1 MKNEEHER
9 FTPSL
14 NVGLT
19 NEQVETRKKEKLVN
33 KTYKTTTKTYW
44 EIIRDNVFT
53 FFNILLTI
61 IAILEI
67 YAQHVED
74 IIVFMAIMLA
84 NMIIGI
90 IQDIRAKKL
99 IEKLKISVEPNVEV
113 IRNGQIQQIPTSEI
127 VLDDIFFLET
137 GKQVS
142 VDGILKEGALEVD
155 ESIITGE
162 SLNVKK
168 NVGDTICSGS
178 YVVSGK
184 ATVLADKV
192 GKNSFAEQ
200 IQAKAKQF
208 KRPKSELLKSINTI
222 FRIIAMVIIP
232 IGVILF
238 FTNYGQQVEE
248 GVEALNKAISSTSA
262 SMIGMIPSGMF
273 LFTSMTLAVGVVRLG
288 KKHTMVQELYS
299 IEMLARSNVVC
310 FDKTGTLTDGT
321 MKVVEFI
328 DLSNEKDIKFI
339 LGNLLNATKDNNQS
353 ARAIIKECPL
363 DDKLNAIKIIP
374 FSSER
379 KYSAASF
386 ENEGTY
392 ILGAIDF
399 IDVEISKSIRTQV
412 AKLASEGNRVMGVA
426 HSKTM
431 IDGETI
437 PNDNELIA
445 LIVIADNIRSSAK
458 DTIAWFKNNEVE
470 IKIISGDD
478 PLTVSAIAKKCGVD
492 NYKSYVNLEG
502 VSLDDV
508 KELAMKYTIFG
519 RVSPEQKA
527 ALVEALKDN
536 NKTVA
541 MTGDGVND
549 IIALKRAD
557 CSIAMASGADAT
569 KCSAHLVLMDSDF
582 SHMPEIV
589 QEGRRVVNN
598 LQQTCSLYLTK
609 TIFAFLV
616 TFIFIIGSLILGK
629 GGQFDYPFRPQHLYV
644 WELIGIGLSSFF
656 LSLQPNS
663 ALIKSGFVKTV
674 LYKALPGGI
683 TISTAIILI
692 FALETN
698 GVFGEDVAT
707 TMGMITM
714 SILCLVVL
722 FRCCLPF
729 NKYRLILY
737 TSLVSLAVV
746 GCSVMSILSANNV
759 LPINMFQTYPE
770 KMSWINALELSGIVI
785 VFGGLYFGLD
795 YIINNYHRK
804 GNS

>member
-1 MKNEEHER
+1 MKNDKYER

-14 NVGLT
+14 KNGLT
-19 NEQVETRKKEKLVN
+19 KEQVEKRKKDKLVN
-33 KTYKTTTKTYW
+33 KTYRKTTKTYW

-53 FFNILLTI
+53 FFNILLTV

-67 YAQHVED
+67 YANHAQD
-74 IIVFMAIMLA
+74 IFAFMAIMLA
-84 NMIIGI
+84 NMIIGL

-99 IEKLKISVEPNVEV
+99 VEKLKISVEPNVEV
-113 IRNGQIQQIPTSEI
+113 IREGKKQQIPTSEL
-127 VLDDIFFLET
+127 VLDDVFYLET

-142 VDGILKEGALEVD
+142 VDGIVKEGTLEVD

-168 NVGDTICSGS
+168 NVGDVICSGS
-178 YVVSGK
+178 FVVSGK
-184 ATVLADKV
+184 AIVLADKV

-208 KRPKSELLKSINTI
+208 KRPKSELLKSINRI

-232 IGVILF
+232 VGIILF
-238 FTNYGQQVEE
+238 VTSYGQQVEE
-248 GVEALNKAISSTSA
+248 GVNALNEAISSTSA

-273 LFTSMTLAVGVVRLG
+273 LFTSMTLAVGVLRLG

-321 MKVVEFI
+321 MRVVEI
-328 DLSNEKDIKFI
+328 INLSKEKDAKFV

-363 DDKLNAIKIIP
+363 IDKLKVITTIP
-374 FSSER
+374 FSSDR
-379 KYSAASF
+379 KYSAVSF

-399 IDVEISKSIRTQV
+399 IDVKISSNIKNKVTE
-412 AKLASEGNRVMGVA
+412 LALDGNRVIA
-426 HSKTM
+426 LAYSKNM
-431 IDGETI
+431 IKEDTL
-437 PNDNELIA
+437 PSNNELIA
-445 LIVIADNIRSSAK
+445 LIVIADNIRKSAK
-458 DTIAWFKNNEVE
+458 DTIAWFKNNDVD

-478 PLTVSAIAKKCGVD
+478 PLTVSTIAKKCGVE
-492 NYKSYVNLEG
+492 NYNNFINLDG
-502 VSLDDV
+502 VSLEDV

-527 ALVEALKDN
+527 ALVEALKQND
-536 NKTVA
+536 KTVA

-569 KCSAHLVLMDSDF
+569 RCSAHLVLMDSDF

-616 TFIFIIGSLILGK
+616 TFIFVIGSLILGK
-629 GGQFDYPFRPQHLYV
+629 GGQFSYPFRPQHLYL
-644 WELIGIGLSSFF
+644 WELLGIGLSSFF
-656 LSLQPNS
+656 LSLQPNN
-663 ALIKSGFVKTV
+663 ALIKSGFVKNV
-674 LYKALPGGI
+674 LCKALPGGI
-683 TISTAIILI
+683 TIALAIILI
-692 FALETN
+692 FILKTN
-698 GVFGEDVAT
+698 GILTDDVAT

-714 SILCLVVL
+714 SILCFVVL
-722 FRCCLPF
+722 LRYCLPF
-729 NKYRLILY
+729 NKYRLTLFMSLLALGVIGY
-737 TSLVSLAVV
+737 TAI
-746 GCSVMSILSANNV
+746 SILCANEI
-759 LPINMFQTYPE
+759 LPINIFQTYPE
-770 KMSWINALELSGIVI
+770 KINGINALELIAIVI
-785 VFGGLYFGLD
+785 AFSGLYFGLD
-795 YIINNYHRK
+795 YIINRQRK
-804 GNS
+804 GTN

>member
-1 MKNEEHER
+1 MKNDKYER

-14 NVGLT
+14 TIGLT
-19 NEQVETRKKEKLVN
+19 SDQVEKRKKEKLVN
-33 KTYKTTTKTYW
+33 KTLRKTTKTYW

-53 FFNILLTI
+53 FFNILLTA

-67 YAQHVED
+67 YANHVQD
-74 IIVFMAIMLA
+74 IVAFMAVMLA
-84 NMIIGI
+84 NMVIGL

-99 IEKLKISVEPNVEV
+99 VEKLKIAVEPNVEV
-113 IRNGQIQQIPTSEI
+113 IRDGKKQQIPTSEL
-127 VLDDIFFLET
+127 VLDDIFYLET

-142 VDGILKEGALEVD
+142 VDGIVKEGTLEVD

-168 NVGDTICSGS
+168 KVGDIICSGS
-178 YVVSGK
+178 FVVSGR
-184 ATVLADKV
+184 AIVLADKV

-208 KRPKSELLKSINTI
+208 KRPKSELLKSINWI

-232 IGVILF
+232 IGVVLF
-238 FTNYGQQVEE
+238 FTNHGQQI
-248 GVEALNKAISSTSA
+248 GDGQDALNEAISHTSA
-262 SMIGMIPSGMF
+262 AMIGMIPSGMF
-273 LFTSMTLAVGVVRLG
+273 LFTSMTLAVGVLRLG

-321 MKVVEFI
+321 MRVVEI
-328 DLSNEKDIKFI
+328 INLSNDKDIKFI

-363 DDKLNAIKIIP
+363 SDELNVKTIIP

-379 KYSAASF
+379 KYSAVSF
-386 ENEGTY
+386 EKEGTY

-399 IDVEISKSIRTQV
+399 IGVNISNEIENKIT
-412 AKLASEGNRVMGVA
+412 KLALDGNRVLALA
-426 HSKTM
+426 HSKNA
-431 IDGETI
+431 IKDDVL
-437 PNDNELIA
+437 PSNNKLIA
-445 LIVIADNIRSSAK
+445 LIVIADNVRSSAR
-458 DTIAWFKNNEVE
+458 DTIAWFKNNEVD

-478 PLTVSAIAKKCGVD
+478 PITVSTIAKKCGVEDYD
-492 NYKSYVNLEG
+492 NFINLDG
-502 VSLDDV
+502 VSLEDV
-508 KELAMKYTIFG
+508 KEMAMKYTIFG

-527 ALVEALKDN
+527 AIVEALKDN

-616 TFIFIIGSLILGK
+616 TFIFVIGSLILGK
-629 GGQFDYPFRPQHLYV
+629 GGQFNYPFQTQHLYI
-644 WELIGIGLSSFF
+644 WEFLGIGLSSFF
-656 LSLQPNS
+656 LSLQPNDS
-663 ALIKSGFVKTV
+663 LIKSGFVKNV
-674 LYKALPGGI
+674 LCKALPGGVSI
-683 TISTAIILI
+683 ALAIILI
-692 FALETN
+692 FVLKTN
-698 GVFGEDVAT
+698 GVFNEDVAT
-707 TMGMITM
+707 TMGMIAM
-714 SILCLVVL
+714 STLCFVVL
-722 FRCCLPF
+722 LRCCLPF
-729 NKYRLILY
+729 NKYRLTLY
-737 TSLVSLAVV
+737 LSLVSLAIA
-746 GCSVMSILSANNV
+746 GYSLISVLCANG
-759 LPINMFQTYPE
+759 LFPINFFETFPE
-770 KMSWINALELSGIVI
+770 QLSGINALELIAVII
-785 VFGGLYFGLD
+785 VFSGVYFGLD
-795 YIINNYHRK
+795 YIINRQRK
-804 GNS
+804 GELK